1 MKKKL
6 DENNVKKF
14 SDFSNKSWLFENDT
28 QTINVAD
35 SALKL
40 MKNEATKIEVKEI
53 LYGDPWQTW
62 RIIIDNDD
70 KFYLLKTSKELK

>member
-28 QTINVAD
+28 QIINVAD

-40 MKNEATKIEVKEI
+40 MKGETTKIEVKEI

-62 RIIIDNDD
+62 RIIIDNND
-70 KFYLLKTSKELK
+70 KIYLLKTSKELK